1 MENKTIMENKTK
13 EIFWCKNC
21 VSMST
26 RPRIT
31 FDKNGVCNACQWS
44 INKKKLDWRN
54 KVYELEKLLNKYR
67 KKDGSYDCLVPVSGG
82 KDGSYIA
89 YNLKHKYNMN
99 PLCVTIR
106 PPLTSELGDKNLQNF
121 INSGYSL
128 ISVDPGYNAMQKLNK
143 TGFFNM
149 GFPYYGWLLSI
160 FTGPPIIAEKF
171 GIELIFYGEDGEL
184 EYGGSTELKN
194 SYLFSADYIKEIY
207 FERGYD
213 KVIKK
218 SKLSNKELFFFKF
231 PNKNNKIKFTHWSY
245 FEDWDPY
252 RNYLIAKKFCG
263 LQENIKCNKGTFT
276 NFAQNDQ
283 LLYTLHTYL
292 MYLKFGFGRAN
303 QDASIEV
310 RRGAMSRRQAV
321 NLVKLYDAEQPS
333 EEQISEYLNY
343 YKITKKKYDIV
354 INKWVNKN
362 FFKKNKNVWVPIYT
376 IK

>member
-1 MENKTIMENKTK
+1 MKNKTK

-31 FDKNGVCNACQWS
+31 FDTNGICNACQWS

-106 PPLTSELGDKNLQNF
+106 PPLPSKLGDKNLQNF

-143 TGFFNM
+143 IGFFNM

-184 EYGGSTELKN
+184 EYGGSTELRN
-194 SYLFSADYIKEIY
+194 TYLFSADYIKEIY

-213 KVIKK
+213 KVINK

-231 PNKNNKIKFTHWSY
+231 PKKNNKIKFTHWSY

-263 LQENIKCNKGTFT
+263 LQENIKNNKGTFT

-283 LLYTLHTYL
+283 LLYVLHTYL

-321 NLVKLYDAEQPS
+321 NLVKLYDAEQPN

-343 YKITKKKYDIV
+343 YKITKKKYESV
-354 INKWVNKN
+354 IDKWVNKN